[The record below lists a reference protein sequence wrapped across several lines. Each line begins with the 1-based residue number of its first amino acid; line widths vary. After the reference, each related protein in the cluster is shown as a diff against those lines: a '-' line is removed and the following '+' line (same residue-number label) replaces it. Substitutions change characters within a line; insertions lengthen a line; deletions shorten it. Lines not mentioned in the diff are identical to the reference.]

1 MILQKWNMLSVA
13 LIGALLL
20 VGAMIGMVIWT
31 LLFNLFLKI
40 RKR

>member
-1 MILQKWNMLSVA
+1 MILQEWNMLSVA

-20 VGAMIGMVIWT
+20 IGAMIGMVIWT